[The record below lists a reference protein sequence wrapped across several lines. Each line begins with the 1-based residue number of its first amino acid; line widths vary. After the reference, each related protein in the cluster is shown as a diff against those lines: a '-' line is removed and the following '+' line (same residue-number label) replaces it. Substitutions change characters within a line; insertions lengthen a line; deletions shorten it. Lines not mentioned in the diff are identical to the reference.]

1 MCAHTK
7 KNNTQT
13 DQFVFIITLLDRRS
27 IKQKSPAQARSS
39 NSKQASKQKK
49 YQIKFDTLNEYH
61 IS

>member
-1 MCAHTK
+1 MLTHK

-27 IKQKSPAQARSS
+27 IKQKSPPQARNS

-49 YQIKFDTLNEYH
+49 YQIKFDTLNKYH